1 MFKSRKTHTRSIRF
15 TEDQITLCET
25 LDIDIS
31 KTCRDAI
38 EKEIKHATSGTKI
51 TASPLDMKE
60 FLKRIKKRKDVR

>member
-1 MFKSRKTHTRSIRF
+1 MKKSRKTHTRSIRF

-38 EKEIKHATSGTKI
+38 EKEIKRATSGTKI
-51 TASPLDMKE
+51 TAAPLDLNDL
-60 FLKRIKKRKDVR
+60 LKRIKNRKDVK